1 MPSIEQMIAKYGS
14 GEEWQRANTIEWMVK
29 IARVP
34 KPGRK
39 QLFEGQTRLSFL
51 AEGAA
56 TRGLNYR
63 AILVDCDDETR
74 LKRLTIDR
82 GRPELANKELMNW
95 ARYLRHSARIKG
107 CEIPDTSLLSVDES
121 VSFVSERL
129 DG

>member
-1 MPSIEQMIAKYGS
+1 MIAKYGS
-14 GEEWQRANTIEWMVK
+14 GEEWQRANAIEWMVK

-39 QLFEGQTRLSFL
+39 QLFESQTRLSFL

-56 TRGLNYR
+56 ARGLNYR

-107 CEIPDTSLLSVDES
+107 CEILDTSLLSVDES